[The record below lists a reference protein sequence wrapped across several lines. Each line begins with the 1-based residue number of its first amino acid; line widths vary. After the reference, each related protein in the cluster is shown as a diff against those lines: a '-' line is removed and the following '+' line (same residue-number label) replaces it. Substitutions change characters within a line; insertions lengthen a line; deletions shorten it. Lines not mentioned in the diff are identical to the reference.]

1 MFNYLDFFN
10 KKDEL
15 WLEFLVIET
24 QINIL
29 LLIHSGVFHL

>member
-1 MFNYLDFFN
+1 MFNYLDFIN

-15 WLEFLVIET
+15 GLEFLVIET

-29 LLIHSGVFHL
+29 LLIHSGVFRV